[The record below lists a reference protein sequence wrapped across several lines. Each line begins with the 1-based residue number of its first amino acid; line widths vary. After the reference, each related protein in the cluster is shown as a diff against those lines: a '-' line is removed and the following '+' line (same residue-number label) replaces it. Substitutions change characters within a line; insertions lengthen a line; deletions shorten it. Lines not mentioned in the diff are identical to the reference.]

1 MAKSRRSQSDPKD
14 LARRVVETLKRV
26 YPEATCA
33 LVHADPYQ
41 LLVATILSAQ
51 CTDRQVNKVTA
62 VLFTKFNKP
71 EDFAALTPEELEP
84 YIKSCGFYH
93 TKAKNIVLTSRAIL
107 EKHGGQVPENMQE
120 LSALP
125 GVGRKTSNVV
135 LSNAFGQ
142 DAIAVDT
149 HVFRVTN
156 RIGLANAKTVE
167 ETERQLMK
175 TIPQE
180 KWSRAHHWLIRH
192 GRVICHARKP
202 ECEICPIRPWCGYY
216 AKLTKPA
223 KPTKQA

>member
-1 MAKSRRSQSDPKD
+1 MKKQDVANV
-14 LARRVVETLKRV
+14 L
-26 YPEATCA
+26 EALEAAHFEAVCA
-33 LVHADPYQ
+33 LEFGSPFE

-93 TKAKNIVLTSRAIL
+93 AKAKNIVLTSRAIL